1 MCACASKLTM
11 ISHERS
17 SKMETVQK
25 QVNKEGR
32 DTAKLFFIGR
42 GAVLC
47 VDKDKELFHLG
58 RAYYPE

>member
-1 MCACASKLTM
+1 
-11 ISHERS
+11 
-17 SKMETVQK
+17 METVQK